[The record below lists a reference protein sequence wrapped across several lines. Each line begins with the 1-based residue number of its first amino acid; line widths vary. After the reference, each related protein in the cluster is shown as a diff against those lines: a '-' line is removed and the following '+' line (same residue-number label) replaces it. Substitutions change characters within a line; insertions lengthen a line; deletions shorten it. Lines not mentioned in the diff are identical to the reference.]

1 MHDIRFRAWDKS
13 RKMIIKW
20 EQLLVED
27 TRRGE
32 YLHRALTDNNYTLM
46 QFTGLHDKNGVEIYE
61 GDIVNHGDNYPSEI
75 VFDNYQWELREWGY
89 EKEGYKYRTHDLLS
103 YTNPIEVIG
112 NVFEN
117 PELAGRTE

>member
-1 MHDIRFRAWDKS
+1 MRIIKFRAW
-13 RKMIIKW
+13 IKYANAPDRMVFW
-20 EQLLVED
+20 DNEQFETEWLYQKPKFVE
-27 TRRGE
+27 
-32 YLHRALTDNNYTLM
+32 LM
-46 QFTGLHDKNGVEIYE
+46 QFTGLHDKNGKEIYE